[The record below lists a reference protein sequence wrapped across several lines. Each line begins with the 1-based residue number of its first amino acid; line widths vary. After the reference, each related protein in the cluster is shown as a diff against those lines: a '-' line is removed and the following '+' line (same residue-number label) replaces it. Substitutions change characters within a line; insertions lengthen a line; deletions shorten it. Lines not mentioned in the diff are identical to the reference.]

1 MKTVAHVPM
10 AKNTHPMTMSLMS
23 SSAPN
28 MTNNDTS
35 SLATAHTH
43 VNDMTNVINT
53 HVCKG

>member
-1 MKTVAHVPM
+1 M